1 MYMDLGFSEI
11 SLGLFGELKIL
22 QFEILSRFEIHR
34 KPTDCG
40 QFEDSHSNIECSMS
54 WAYFDVVVSLSWVF
68 LVFRVAAAI
77 DRAAVCYDADSNADE
92 IQNIRIYNKRC
103 TYCVY
108 IYIYST
114 TCNVFVCFSMMP
126 TMFSM
131 MPIQPGL
138 TLMALMTVMML
149 LLMMTT
155 RVMMHDATWCHMMP
169 HDATWYHLIM
179 YSVRMILHKNI
190 TCLQIICT
198 TSWASLLYFTSTH
211 PWYSPRV
218 HPWRLE
224 DCEAKDLALL
234 SFITELHG
242 VLLKHGPLP
251 LQQMGGVMGGNS
263 WCGTPR

>member
-1 MYMDLGFSEI
+1 MLMKF
-11 SLGLFGELKIL
+11 
-22 QFEILSRFEIHR
+22 
-34 KPTDCG
+34 
-40 QFEDSHSNIECSMS
+40 
-54 WAYFDVVVSLSWVF
+54 
-68 LVFRVAAAI
+68 
-77 DRAAVCYDADSNADE
+77 
-92 IQNIRIYNKRC
+92 RIYVYIIKGAH
-103 TYCVY
+103 TVY
-108 IYIYST
+108 IYIYT
-114 TCNVFVCFSMMP
+114 YIQRRAMYLFVFPWCQLCFLWCLS
-126 TMFSM
+126 S
-131 MPIQPGL
+131 PGWRWWPDG
-138 TLMALMTVMML
+138 ADDSD
-149 LLMMTT
+149 
-155 RVMMHDATWCHMMP
+155 DAAADDDNEGDDARRHMMP

-198 TSWASLLYFTSTH
+198 TSWASLLYFISTH

-218 HPWRLE
+218 HPWCLE

>member
-1 MYMDLGFSEI
+1 MDFGFSEV
-11 SLGLFGELKIL
+11 SLGLLGELKIL

-92 IQNIRIYNKRC
+92 VQNIRIYIINGAHTVC
-103 TYCVY
+103 FLY
-108 IYIYST
+108 IYIYIQRRAMYLFVFPWFQLCFLWCLSSPGWRWWRWWRWWQWWCCCWWWQRGWWCT
-114 TCNVFVCFSMMP
+114 TP
-126 TMFSM
+126 
-131 MPIQPGL
+131 
-138 TLMALMTVMML
+138 
-149 LLMMTT
+149 
-155 RVMMHDATWCHMMP
+155 HDATWCHMMP
-169 HDATWYHLIM
+169 HDARWYHLIM

-211 PWYSPRV
+211 PWC
-218 HPWRLE
+218 LE

-234 SFITELHG
+234 SFVTELHG

-251 LQQMGGVMGGNS
+251 LQQMGGMGGNS

>member
-1 MYMDLGFSEI
+1 MDFGFSEI

-108 IYIYST
+108 IYTYIQRRAMYLFVFPWCQLCFLWCLSSPGWRWWRWWQWWCCCWWWQRGWWCT
-114 TCNVFVCFSMMP
+114 TP
-126 TMFSM
+126 
-131 MPIQPGL
+131 
-138 TLMALMTVMML
+138 
-149 LLMMTT
+149 
-155 RVMMHDATWCHMMP
+155 HDATWCHMIP
-169 HDATWYHLIM
+169 PDYVQCAYD
-179 YSVRMILHKNI
+179 I
-190 TCLQIICT
+190 T
-198 TSWASLLYFTSTH
+198 
-211 PWYSPRV
+211 
-218 HPWRLE
+218 
-224 DCEAKDLALL
+224 
-234 SFITELHG
+234 
-242 VLLKHGPLP
+242 
-251 LQQMGGVMGGNS
+251 
-263 WCGTPR
+263 